1 MFHWKHARTH
11 IRACIYTFD
20 KKIHTHT
27 HTHPQKSERKK
38 GVAYDEAFAVVC
50 WC

>member
-1 MFHWKHARTH
+1 MFHWKHARAHIYVHAYICLTKKYTH
-11 IRACIYTFD
+11 S
-20 KKIHTHT
+20 
-27 HTHPQKSERKK
+27 QKSEMKK